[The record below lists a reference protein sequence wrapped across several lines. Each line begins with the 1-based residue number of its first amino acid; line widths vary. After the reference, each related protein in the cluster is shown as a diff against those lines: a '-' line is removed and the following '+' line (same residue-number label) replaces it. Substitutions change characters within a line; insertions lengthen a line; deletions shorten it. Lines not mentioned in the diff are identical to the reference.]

1 MEGTGKSKRSLKPPG
16 WLPEALLSISLPFSA
31 CLPPPLGSP
40 SAPLELGGRR
50 LGAGSFG
57 FWALR
62 LRPGAGFTSGTLSL
76 PESPPP
82 PSFLLLRGGQV
93 HAARR
98 FVRRVDGGLAPGTL
112 G

>member
-82 PSFLLLRGGQV
+82 PPLLLRGGQV

-98 FVRRVDGGLAPGTL
+98 FVRRVEGGLAPGTL